1 MYFRDELVDR
11 SILNHYH
18 SKTIPNN
25 AILTE
30 NLKVIILDSFRTL
43 KGRCDG
49 SAKLRF
55 FPPVFLALLKYT
67 KSLHIL
73 NVNILMSLNMCDIV
87 ISLTHTSK
95 AISFAGSCRTEQ
107 LPVLQRAHQR
117 LTCSQSFS
125 TVCLSIQSARF
136 FYLGRS
142 ALCSGHA
149 TIHFKLV
156 DSPGPTSFVSSYIIK
171 SSGLVILHTF
181 LFNPHNYPA
190 RWVYR

>member
-55 FPPVFLALLKYT
+55 FPPLFFGFIEVYKKFA
-67 KSLHIL
+67 
-73 NVNILMSLNMCDIV
+73 
-87 ISLTHTSK
+87 HT
-95 AISFAGSCRTEQ
+95 
-107 LPVLQRAHQR
+107 
-117 LTCSQSFS
+117 
-125 TVCLSIQSARF
+125 
-136 FYLGRS
+136 
-142 ALCSGHA
+142 
-149 TIHFKLV
+149 
-156 DSPGPTSFVSSYIIK
+156 
-171 SSGLVILHTF
+171 
-181 LFNPHNYPA
+181 
-190 RWVYR
+190 